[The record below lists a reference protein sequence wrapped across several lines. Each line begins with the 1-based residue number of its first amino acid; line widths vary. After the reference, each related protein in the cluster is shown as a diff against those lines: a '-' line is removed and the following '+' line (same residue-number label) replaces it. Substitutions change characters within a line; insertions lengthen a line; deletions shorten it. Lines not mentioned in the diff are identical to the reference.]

1 MTPALMTTRRMAGKG
16 RYREVSKEPELI
28 ALAAVYQDGAT
39 VRSKIPAPV
48 VKALRVKGG
57 DVLAFEQQGDG
68 AVVVRK
74 STATNRKSLI
84 KSPASKKG
92 TKK

>member
-1 MTPALMTTRRMAGKG
+1 M
-16 RYREVSKEPELI
+16 SKEPELI

-74 STATNRKSLI
+74 STAADRKSLVR
-84 KSPASKKG
+84 SPASKKDVRE
-92 TKK
+92 